1 MTEPYQKYICRTC
14 GLIYDEAEGDPD
26 SGLAPGTRFEDIPD
40 DWQCPLCLVTKSD
53 FIPLAEAQA
62 RKKRTPGDQKKV
74 RSEAGVLI
82 IGAGYAGWQAAEAIR
97 AAQPDAAI
105 TLLTACDGAVYP
117 KPALSMALSQ
127 GRDPASLVEASAQEK
142 AAELAMA
149 VKTRTRVMS
158 INPKRKKVT
167 TTTGSFRY
175 EKLVLATGA
184 QAMKPSVGGDA
195 AEAVMT
201 LNDLAGYRKFREA
214 LTGTQRVTVIG
225 GGLIATEMAEDL
237 ISQGYEV
244 QMLVRGA
251 NLMSQILP
259 EAIAH
264 TLATKLSAKGVKI
277 AFNSQAERVDQAGD
291 GYRITTDQ
299 GEHFDADLVLAA
311 VGLKPNLGLAQK
323 AKLDTGQGISI
334 NPYCQTSDPDVY
346 ALGDCAE
353 ADGVIQ
359 AFLEPIR
366 RQAKALADHIS
377 QSQTGATFEVQPTL
391 IKTKTPSLSIMLSPP
406 LKATHGHWEQSVQI
420 GDNQQLYYRDRDA
433 VTGFALSGDL
443 VNKASE
449 LYKTL
454 VHEAA

>member
-1 MTEPYQKYICRTC
+1 MR
-14 GLIYDEAEGDPD
+14 
-26 SGLAPGTRFEDIPD
+26 
-40 DWQCPLCLVTKSD
+40 SD
-53 FIPLAEAQA
+53 A
-62 RKKRTPGDQKKV
+62 D
-74 RSEAGVLI
+74 VLI

-97 AAQPDAAI
+97 EAQPEASI
-105 TLLTACDGAVYP
+105 TMLTACDGAVYP

-127 GRDPASLVEASAQEK
+127 GRDPSSLVEATAQEK
-142 AAELAMA
+142 AAELDMA

-158 INPKRKKVT
+158 INAKRKKVT

-175 EKLVLATGA
+175 QKLILATGA
-184 QAMKPSVGGDA
+184 QAMKPSLEGEA
-195 AEAVMT
+195 ADAVMT

-214 LTGTQRVTVIG
+214 LADAQRVTVIG

-237 ISQGYEV
+237 ISQGYGV

-264 TLATKLSAKGVKI
+264 TLANKLTAKGVEI
-277 AFNSQAERVDQAGD
+277 AFHSQAERVDPIDQ
-291 GYRITTDQ
+291 GYRITSDQ

-311 VGLKPNLGLAQK
+311 VGLKPNLGLAKK
-323 AKLDTGQGISI
+323 AKLDTGQGITI
-334 NPYCQTSDPDVY
+334 NAHCQTSDPDVY

-377 QSQTGATFEVQPTL
+377 QAQTGATFEVHPTL

-406 LKATHGHWEQSVQI
+406 LKATHGHWEQSALV
-420 GDNQQLYYRDRDA
+420 GDNQQLYYRDQET
-433 VTGFALSGDL
+433 VTGFALSGEF